1 MSLSE
6 KVELV
11 TSVREEYSLTAALA
25 ALEIPK
31 ATWYYHT
38 QQKVPY
44 EQKYA
49 HLRPL
54 LEQIA
59 RDHPAYGI
67 PRITR
72 ELRDSYGQR
81 VNHKVVQRLLKTWEL
96 ALLRSTHVPEPGPVR
111 QVIVAV
117 GNRANLVAQLDEIG
131 LFEVAYTDFTEL
143 LYADG
148 AGKAYLMPIIDH
160 TSKLVYGWA
169 VGEQANTELALQA
182 WQRAKQTFRKYGIAW
197 EGMIIHHDQDT
208 VYTSYA
214 WTGQL
219 LLKDKAQLSY
229 ALEGAKDNP
238 EMESFNSRFK
248 AEGASLFLDAADLAQ
263 LEQVVAQ
270 QMIYH
275 NTKRRHS
282 SLGYLSP
289 LAYLKKVWSG
299 QHKGKS
305 SQARP
310 KS

>member
-1 MSLSE
+1 MNLIE

-11 TSVREEYSLTAALA
+11 ASVRAEYGLTAALA
-25 ALEIPK
+25 ALELPK

-49 HLRPL
+49 HLQPL

-72 ELRDSYGQR
+72 ELWDTYQQR
-81 VNHKVVQRLLKTWEL
+81 VNHKVVQRLLQAWEL
-96 ALLRSTHVPEPGPVR
+96 ALLRSTHVPEPSPVR

-117 GNRANLVAQLDEIG
+117 GERANLVAQLDEIG

-143 LYADG
+143 VYADG

-160 TSKLVYGWA
+160 TSKLIYGWA
-169 VGEQANTELALQA
+169 VGQQANTALALQA
-182 WQRAKQTFRKYGIAW
+182 WQRAKQTFRRYGIAC
-197 EGMIIHHDQDT
+197 EGMIVHHDQDA
-208 VYTSYA
+208 VYTGYA

-219 LLKDKAQLSY
+219 LLNDKVQLSY
-229 ALEGAKDNP
+229 ALDGAKDNP
-238 EMESFNSRFK
+238 TMESFNSRFK
-248 AEGASLFLDAADLAQ
+248 AEGHSLFLDAADGGQ
-263 LEQVVAQ
+263 LQQVVAQ
-270 QMIYH
+270 QMTYH

-282 SLGYLSP
+282 SLSYLSP

-299 QHKGKS
+299 KRDGKPS
-305 SQARP
+305 RAGS

>member
-6 KVELV
+6 KVALV
-11 TSVREEYSLTAALA
+11 ASVREEYSLTAALWV
-25 ALEIPK
+25 LEIPK

-59 RDHPAYGI
+59 REHPAYGI

-72 ELRDSYGQR
+72 ELRDRYGQR
-81 VNHKVVQRLLKTWEL
+81 VNHKVVQRLLQMWGLT
-96 ALLRSTHVPEPGPVR
+96 LLRSTHIPEPSPVR

-117 GNRANLVAQLDEIG
+117 GERANLVAQLEEIG

-148 AGKAYLMPIIDH
+148 TAKAYLMPIIDH

-169 VGEQANTELALQA
+169 VGEQAYTELALLA
-182 WQRAKQTFRKYGIAW
+182 WQRAKQTFRKYGLAC
-197 EGMIIHHDQDT
+197 EGMIVHHDQDT

-219 LLKDKAQLSY
+219 LLQDKVQLSY
-229 ALEGAKDNP
+229 ALDGAKDNP
-238 EMESFNSRFK
+238 AMESFNSRFK
-248 AEGASLFLDAADLAQ
+248 AEGEPLFLEATDVAQ
-263 LEQVVAQ
+263 LQQVVAQ
-270 QMIYH
+270 QMTYH

-299 QHKGKS
+299 QRPNCPSRAGSKS
-305 SQARP
+305 
-310 KS
+310 

>member
-6 KVELV
+6 KVALV
-11 TSVREEYSLTAALA
+11 ASVREEYSLTAALS

-38 QQKVPY
+38 QHKVPY

-67 PRITR
+67 PRITP
-72 ELRDSYGQR
+72 ELRDSYGQQI
-81 VNHKVVQRLLKTWEL
+81 NHKVVQRLLQTWEL
-96 ALLRSTHVPEPGPVR
+96 ALLRSTHVPEPSPVR

-117 GNRANLVAQLDEIG
+117 GERANLVAQLEDIG

-143 LYADG
+143 RYADG
-148 AGKAYLMPIIDH
+148 AATAYLMPIIDH

-182 WQRAKQTFRKYGIAW
+182 WQRVKETCRKYGIAY
-197 EGMIIHHDQDT
+197 EGLIVHHDQDT

-219 LLKDKAQLSY
+219 LLQDKVQLSY
-229 ALEGAKDNP
+229 ALDGAKDNP
-238 EMESFNSRFK
+238 AMESFNSRFK
-248 AEGASLFLDAADLAQ
+248 AEGASLFLDAADLGQ

-270 QMIYH
+270 QMTYH

-299 QHKGKS
+299 QHPGKPS
-305 SQARP
+305 RAGS

>member
-6 KVELV
+6 KVALV
-11 TSVREEYSLTAALA
+11 TSVRAEYSLTAALA
-25 ALEIPK
+25 ALELPK

-72 ELRDSYGQR
+72 ELRESYGQQI
-81 VNHKVVQRLLKTWEL
+81 NHKVVQRLLQTWEL
-96 ALLRSTHVPEPGPVR
+96 ALLRSTHVPEPSPVR

-117 GNRANLVAQLDEIG
+117 GERANLVAQLDDIG

-143 LYADG
+143 IYAHG
-148 AGKAYLMPIIDH
+148 TAKAYLMPIIDH

-182 WQRAKQTFRKYGIAW
+182 WQRAKQTFRRYGISW
-197 EGMIIHHDQDT
+197 EGMIVHHDQDA

-219 LLKDKAQLSY
+219 LLQDKVQLSY
-229 ALEGAKDNP
+229 ALDGAKANP
-238 EMESFNSRFK
+238 VMESFNSRFK
-248 AEGASLFLDAADLAQ
+248 AEGHSLFLDAADLDQ
-263 LEQVVAQ
+263 LGQVVAQ
-270 QMIYH
+270 QITYH
-275 NTKRRHS
+275 HTKRRHS

-289 LAYLKKVWSG
+289 LTYLKKVWSG
-299 QHKGKS
+299 QRYSKPSRAGSKS
-305 SQARP
+305 
-310 KS
+310 

>member
-1 MSLSE
+1 MRLTE
-6 KVELV
+6 KAELV
-11 TSVREEYSLTAALA
+11 ASVRADYSLTAALS
-25 ALEIPK
+25 ALELPK
-31 ATWYYHT
+31 STWYDHT
-38 QQKVPY
+38 QQRVPY

-72 ELRDSYGQR
+72 ELWDSYQQR
-81 VNHKVVQRLLKTWEL
+81 VNHKVVQRLLQVWGL
-96 ALLRSTHVPEPGPVR
+96 ALLRSTHVPEPSPVR
-111 QVIVAV
+111 QVIVAA
-117 GNRANLVAQLDEIG
+117 GERAKLVAQLEDIG

-148 AGKAYLMPIIDH
+148 VAKAYLMPIIDH

-169 VGEQANTELALQA
+169 VGEQAHTELAWQA

-197 EGMIIHHDQDT
+197 EGMIIHHDQGA
-208 VYTSYA
+208 VYTGYA
-214 WTGQL
+214 WTGPL
-219 LLKDKAQLSY
+219 LLQDKVQLSY
-229 ALEGAKDNP
+229 ALDGAKDNP
-238 EMESFNSRFK
+238 VMESFNSRFK
-248 AEGASLFLDAADLAQ
+248 AEGASLFLDAADLGQ

-270 QMIYH
+270 QMTYH

-299 QHKGKS
+299 QRDAKPGRAGSKS
-305 SQARP
+305 
-310 KS
+310 